1 MLILIQKKNAVICTS
16 DADQQISGIVLV
28 LVMTFQDGNVNILLS
43 FHSKMYLKVLN
54 CGGEIG
60 LIMMKD
66 E

>member
-1 MLILIQKKNAVICTS
+1 MI
-16 DADQQISGIVLV
+16 
-28 LVMTFQDGNVNILLS
+28 FQDGNVNILLS

-54 CGGEIG
+54 YGGEIG